1 MKKHIIDIAS
11 DIFKYPST
19 FAPLKDEL
27 NKRVLDEKYTTSD
40 LMDEYSMVF
49 TILHNREIR
58 RKLKSINS
66 VLVFFAVLSIIGLVI
81 GFIVAL
87 AELASY

>member
-1 MKKHIIDIAS
+1 MKKHIVEIAS

-27 NKRVLDEKYTTSD
+27 NKRMLDEKYNTSD
-40 LMDEYSMVF
+40 LMDEYSKVF

-66 VLVFFAVLSIIGLVI
+66 VLVFFAVLLIISL
-81 GFIVAL
+81 FIVGMAAL
-87 AELASY
+87 ASVSV

>member
-1 MKKHIIDIAS
+1 MKKLIVEIAS
-11 DIFKYPST
+11 DIFKYPLT

-27 NKRVLDEKYTTSD
+27 NKRMLDEKYTTND
-40 LMDEYSMVF
+40 LMDEYSKVF
-49 TILHNREIR
+49 TILHNREVR

-66 VLVFFAVLSIIGLVI
+66 VLVFFAVLSIISLAI

-87 AELASY
+87 ASVSV